1 MSLAEF
7 RKQRESTYMQWLA
20 SGRNRAAAERYR
32 ACCRALG
39 TTPPTPGEIERM
51 VILGPPAGFI
61 VPKSTVPISSLVG

>member
-7 RKQRESTYMQWLA
+7 RKQRESTYSQWLA

-39 TTPPTPGEIERM
+39 TTPPTPGEMERM

-61 VPKSTVPISSLVG
+61 VPRGGTRICSVVG

>member
-7 RKQRESTYMQWLA
+7 KRNHGSSYMQWLA

-39 TTPPTPGEIERM
+39 TTPPTRGEMERM
-51 VILGPPAGFI
+51 VILGPPKGFI
-61 VPKSTVPISSLVG
+61 VPKGDSPIHSLVS